1 MDICFM
7 DPDEKDEDPSRKET
21 QIFDP
26 ALIDEDGIHSEPLR
40 DPEHESAE
48 QEQRGKDADQESE
61 GNGGWQTFKTP

>member
-1 MDICFM
+1 M

-40 DPEHESAE
+40 DTEPGIAE
-48 QEQRGKDADQESE
+48 QEQRGKDADQERKE
-61 GNGGWQTFKTP
+61 NDGWQTFKTP